1 MNSTKV
7 IGKLFTSRQKATD
20 LYATQAEAIQ
30 ERVFQ
35 KLIQTAAPT
44 ERNMITHESETIQT
58 SSAYRYKPMKKSK
71 VM

>member
-44 ERNMITHESETIQT
+44 EWG
-58 SSAYRYKPMKKSK
+58 KKYD
-71 VM
+71 